1 MGEWSAFG
9 LDELIA
15 VARDMK
21 PSLIID
27 PSLAFEFEI
36 PKKGDAYWR
45 SLERSSGLPDR
56 KSLNP
61 AAIVSL
67 LPNITLIDIDE
78 ESDGEISMRGRLAGQ
93 EFERVFGKIGG
104 VDLREKFSPQRYK
117 RWEVFARA
125 LLICKQPLR
134 ISTPIA
140 HNDQTFLNGEFFI
153 GPLQNKE
160 SSYTTLLGF
169 AEFKPL

>member
-61 AAIVSL
+61 AAIVSAS
-67 LPNITLIDIDE
+67 IF
-78 ESDGEISMRGRLAGQ
+78 ISARILATATQ
-93 EFERVFGKIGG
+93 CVK
-104 VDLREKFSPQRYK
+104 
-117 RWEVFARA
+117 
-125 LLICKQPLR
+125 
-134 ISTPIA
+134 
-140 HNDQTFLNGEFFI
+140 
-153 GPLQNKE
+153 
-160 SSYTTLLGF
+160 
-169 AEFKPL
+169 